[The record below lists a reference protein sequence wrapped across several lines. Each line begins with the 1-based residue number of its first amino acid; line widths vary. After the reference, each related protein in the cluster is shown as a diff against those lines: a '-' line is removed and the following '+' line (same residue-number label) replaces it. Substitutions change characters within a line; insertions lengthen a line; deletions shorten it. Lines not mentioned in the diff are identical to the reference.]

1 MPGRRVFVVRS
12 EPDQQ
17 RSTADDDEGSGIWGT
32 LLVGG
37 LALLLVVA
45 LVGLFYLTFT
55 G

>member
-1 MPGRRVFVVRS
+1 MAS
-12 EPDQQ
+12 SKPDQHRQ
-17 RSTADDDEGSGIWGT
+17 STPDDDEGSGIGGT